1 MKATIEESKFGFY
14 IILESETLEEGAV
27 IARCGLNRN
36 ATPATY
42 VSVLENAFRLSLSY
56 KKTPNDS
63 NYIKPV
69 WSKS

>member
-14 IILESETLEEGAV
+14 ISLQSETVEEASV

-36 ATPATY
+36 AVPETF
-42 VSVLENAFRLSLSY
+42 VSVSESSFWLCMSY
-56 KKTPNDS
+56 KKTPNES